1 MSLLSRS
8 SLSRGA
14 SAALAWL
21 LLTSWC
27 AGSALA
33 ADPEARLTWAVHI
46 TLAARWLDP
55 GETEAAITP
64 FLVLYALHDALVK
77 PMPGGVMTPSLAES
91 WTASPDGR
99 TYDFLLRPNLRFHN
113 GDPLTAEDVKFSFE
127 RYKGGSAGLLKERVR
142 EVQVVDARRVR
153 FILKEPWPDFMTFY
167 GTTATGAGWVVPKK
181 HIQSVGEEAYR
192 KNPVGA
198 GPYRF
203 VSFTPGIE
211 LVMEA
216 YDGYWRKAPPVK
228 RLVLKSMPEETTR
241 AAALKKGEVDLAY
254 GFTGSVAEE
263 MKRTPGLKLVPV
275 RTNTVFFLDFVEQ
288 WDPKSPWADQRVRL
302 AASLA
307 VDRAAINQAEFLGFG
322 GLTGTVV
329 PRAMEFA
336 APIEAHKHDPK
347 RARELLAEAGHPNG
361 FDAGELAAA
370 PPYTT
375 AGEAIVNDLAKVG
388 IRMRL
393 RSMER
398 AAYLSAWRDK
408 KLKGVVLGGLGAGG
422 NAATRLEA
430 LVTKGGMYAYGVVP
444 EVDDLFQ
451 RQARETD
458 KKKREAMLVQIQR
471 ILFDRVIFAPIWE
484 NALLRA
490 SGPRVEEGGLT
501 LIPAYPYSAPYEELR
516 LKR

>member
-1 MSLLSRS
+1 MHLLSRS

-14 SAALAWL
+14 LVALAVL
-21 LLTSWC
+21 PLTSWC

-33 ADPEARLTWAVHI
+33 SNHDTRLTWAVHI

-64 FLVLYALHDALVK
+64 FLVLYA
-77 PMPGGVMTPSLAES
+77 
-91 WTASPDGR
+91 
-99 TYDFLLRPNLRFHN
+99 
-113 GDPLTAEDVKFSFE
+113 
-127 RYKGGSAGLLKERVR
+127 
-142 EVQVVDARRVR
+142 Q
-153 FILKEPWPDFMTFY
+153 
-167 GTTATGAGWVVPKK
+167 
-181 HIQSVGEEAYR
+181 HIQSVGEEAYK

-203 VSFTPGIE
+203 VSFTPGVE
-211 LVMEA
+211 LMLEA

-347 RARELLAEAGHPNG
+347 RARDLLAEAGHPNG

-430 LVTKGGMYAYGVVP
+430 LVTKGGMYAYGVIP